1 MRRGWIEDTLRTYYG
16 EDEVSIDPWETFNTK
31 DAVVWIDPLD
41 GTSDFVKGNLPAVT
55 VLIGLSIKDK
65 SRLGIVHNPFSEDD
79 REVGKTIFGSAE
91 HGVFKVLSDKNLTTE
106 ELVGRDIE
114 YLEPFNVEEPDED
127 HSIKVAASLSHFSA
141 QIKEI
146 IETIEPVEIVRLGG
160 AGNKCCHLAQ
170 STVDA
175 YIHPSPGLM
184 HWDLC
189 APESLVK
196 GMGGW
201 ATNLF

>member
-1 MRRGWIEDTLRTYYG
+1 MRTYYG
-16 EDEVSIDPWETFNTK
+16 EDEVSVDPWETFNTK

-106 ELVGRDIE
+106 ELISRDIE
-114 YLEPFNVEEPDED
+114 YLQPFTVEEPDED
-127 HSIKVAASLSHFSA
+127 HSIKVAASLSHFSP

-160 AGNKCCHLAQ
+160 AGNKCCHLA
-170 STVDA
+170 
-175 YIHPSPGLM
+175 
-184 HWDLC
+184 
-189 APESLVK
+189 
-196 GMGGW
+196 
-201 ATNLF
+201 